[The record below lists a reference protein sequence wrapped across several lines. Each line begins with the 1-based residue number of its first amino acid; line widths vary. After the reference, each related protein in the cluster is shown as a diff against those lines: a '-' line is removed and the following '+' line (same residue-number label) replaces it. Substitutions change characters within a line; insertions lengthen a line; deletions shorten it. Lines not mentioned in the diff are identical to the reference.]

1 MVITMINDNDNDI
14 TSVEILSSFN
24 DSIYF
29 NIIIN

>member
-14 TSVEILSSFN
+14 TPVEILSSFN

-29 NIIIN
+29 NKIIN